1 MFTYHPHSIFCYG
14 LLNNLNRNSFPN
26 EKLSFSNHLGSRF
39 MLYLPLIGMHFK
51 FWGIQSV
58 DPVNLKRL
66 MSEGKDIALVPGGY
80 EEATLTTPK

>member
-1 MFTYHPHSIFCYG
+1 
-14 LLNNLNRNSFPN
+14 
-26 EKLSFSNHLGSRF
+26 

-51 FWGIQSV
+51 LWGIQSV
-58 DPVNLKRL
+58 DPANLKRL